1 MITVHFVSSGID
13 GEATVQS
20 VPAKAGQSLM
30 QAAVAAGVQGIAAD
44 CGGMLTCAT
53 CHVFVDAAWRDRLV
67 PPDTD
72 EQSMLDFTAAPREAN
87 SRLSCQLV
95 LTEALDGL
103 TVRLPATQY

>member
-1 MITVHFVSSGID
+1 
-13 GEATVQS
+13 
-20 VPAKAGQSLM
+20 
-30 QAAVAAGVQGIAAD
+30 
-44 CGGMLTCAT
+44 
-53 CHVFVDAAWRDRLV
+53 VDAAWRDRLV